1 MGVSLAPG
9 DLTPFQYLQTFM
21 TSFVGLADGFSDP
34 MDFVVEDVKELERFN
49 TTQVINVCRWF
60 SSLIQSWGAQ
70 GYTDATAIVIA
81 RSCGS
86 PLWRWMGLLGSTVVC
101 LQCDLESRSPE
112 VCWNLLCQAFTF
124 CCCGRICTVTTWSL
138 WRRFVCFEVDLC
150 FWSCWLPVAG
160 DGWSKLDLWSL
171 RSLLLQ
177 DPQFKSFQPATV
189 AYRKS
194 GTLPTDGLAIHMQ

>member
-112 VCWNLLCQAFTF
+112 VC
-124 CCCGRICTVTTWSL
+124 
-138 WRRFVCFEVDLC
+138 
-150 FWSCWLPVAG
+150 
-160 DGWSKLDLWSL
+160 
-171 RSLLLQ
+171 
-177 DPQFKSFQPATV
+177 
-189 AYRKS
+189 
-194 GTLPTDGLAIHMQ
+194 